1 MENEG
6 NMQIINKS
14 IKEQYGSKTAFA
26 LKNNYAPK
34 DLHSKIKTF
43 KSKLNWLNTFLK
55 PLGLKVEIVQSE
67 L

>member
-1 MENEG
+1 MEL
-6 NMQIINKS
+6 INKA
-14 IKEQYGSKTAFA
+14 IKELYGSKTAFA

-34 DLHSKIKTF
+34 DLHSKIKTL
-43 KSKLNWLNTFLK
+43 KSKFNWINTFLK